1 MCSYWN
7 YTRHYSGDEGG
18 IPQKAHKEMA
28 ASIGKIEEF
37 DSATEDWR
45 SYLERL
51 EHYLG
56 ANQIKEEVIKLPRF
70 FPVLGN
76 GLLDCYER

>member
-1 MCSYWN
+1 MSVFLLELYE
-7 YTRHYSGDEGG
+7 TYSGDEGG
-18 IPQKAHKEMA
+18 IPLKAYKEMA

-56 ANQIKEEVIKLPRF
+56 ANQIKEEV
-70 FPVLGN
+70 N
-76 GLLDCYER
+76 